1 MVKFLT
7 ALAILSTSIFVSIF
21 VWFCLNI
28 LIFIANIP
36 NSYGYSYKTI
46 AKTIFVASKD
56 FNVPSALV
64 LSIIKEE
71 SDFNINALS
80 DGGAIGLMQ
89 LMPRTAK
96 SIGINPYNPLQNIIG
111 GVYYLRYCLNLK
123 NENIALALACYNAGP
138 NGGVPY
144 STYKYI
150 KKVAGYYQILS
161 K

>member
-7 ALAILSTSIFVSIF
+7 ALVILGTSIV
-21 VWFCLNI
+21 VWICLNI
-28 LIFIANIP
+28 PISNIP
-36 NSYGYSYKTI
+36 NIYGYSYKTI
-46 AKTIFVASKD
+46 AKTIFAASKD

-80 DGGAIGLMQ
+80 DKGAIGLMQ

-111 GVYYLRYCLNLK
+111 GIYYLRYCLNLK
-123 NENIALALACYNAGP
+123 NENIVLALACYNAGP
-138 NGGVPY
+138 NGGVPH
-144 STYKYI
+144 STYRYI
-150 KKVAGYYQILS
+150 KKIVGYYQILS

>member
-7 ALAILSTSIFVSIF
+7 ALTILGASIF
-21 VWFCLNI
+21 VWICI
-28 LIFIANIP
+28 DIFIQNIP
-36 NSYGYSYKTI
+36 NTYGYSYETI

-80 DGGAIGLMQ
+80 DNGAIGLMQ
-89 LMPRTAK
+89 LMPETAK
-96 SIGINPYNPLQNIIG
+96 SIGVDPYNPLQNIIG
-111 GVYYLRYCLNLK
+111 GIYYLRYCLNLK
-123 NENIALALACYNAGP
+123 NENIVLALACYNAGP
-138 NGGVPY
+138 DGGVPY
-144 STYKYI
+144 STYIYI
-150 KKVAGYYQILS
+150 KKIAGYYQTLS